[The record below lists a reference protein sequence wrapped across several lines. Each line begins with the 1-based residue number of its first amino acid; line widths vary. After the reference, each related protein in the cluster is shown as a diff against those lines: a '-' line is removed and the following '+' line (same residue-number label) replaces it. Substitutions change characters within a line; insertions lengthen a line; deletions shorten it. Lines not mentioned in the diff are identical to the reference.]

1 MAKGFIMRKRNI
13 IFIFLVFVISTFC
26 SINVLAY
33 SKSDIQNRMIS
44 ILYGGQGGYVSCDF
58 DGYVTTPGRH
68 EGIDI
73 SCQNGA
79 AVYALC
85 EGKITNIE
93 RGFEGE
99 GGLSTIAIYYGQF
112 DKTVIYLHTNP
123 LSSLSVG
130 QNISKGEQIA
140 MQSWRGVS
148 YASSGHTHVEVR
160 DGWAT
165 QAYKSVK
172 DYILQNN
179 DPYPFWESVLL
190 GQPNYATLST
200 NKKSYAKDEPVYFT
214 VRSDGDVN
222 TLWIYCP
229 NGDTL
234 NYQNIGTSYELGFG
248 MLGHFQALVET
259 WNGEGSFQSE
269 RIDFVVG
276 PPTYA
281 ALSSNKKLY
290 ARDEPVYFTVNA
302 DGNINTLWIYCPN
315 GDTLNY
321 QNIGTSYE
329 LGFGML
335 GHYQALVE
343 AWNGEGSLQSE
354 RIDFVVG
361 PPTYAAL
368 SINKKSYAIDEP
380 VYFTIDADGNINTLW
395 IYCPNGDTLNYQ
407 NIETTSY
414 ELGFGMPGHFQAL
427 VETWNGEGSFQSD
440 RIDFVV
446 GPPTYAAIVS
456 DKATY
461 SIGEEVTFTCN
472 TDGDT
477 NTIWIYYPDG
487 TSQYFRDID
496 TGVTLTFDTEG
507 NYEALVQA
515 WNTVDSLISE
525 RIGFTVGN
533 NQNNTIEWCVLPSDL
548 QEIGEEAFSG
558 TAIEN
563 IYLCDGVHVIG
574 RRAFADSDVLLMIR
588 IPESVTQIEKDAFK
602 NSANVQIQ
610 GISGSQ
616 AEQYANE
623 TGINFI
629 EE

>member
-290 ARDEPVYFTVNA
+290 ARDEPVYFT
-302 DGNINTLWIYCPN
+302 
-315 GDTLNY
+315 
-321 QNIGTSYE
+321 
-329 LGFGML
+329 
-335 GHYQALVE
+335 
-343 AWNGEGSLQSE
+343 
-354 RIDFVVG
+354 
-361 PPTYAAL
+361 
-368 SINKKSYAIDEP
+368 
-380 VYFTIDADGNINTLW
+380 IDADGNINTLW